1 MSTLVSIIVTA
12 LVTLAIAIFLYLVF
26 SPSREGGAAGAP
38 PQDGISVNTAEGSIV
53 TVRKVGRITSV
64 TIRSTVHD
72 HWEGSGDISVPPL
85 PIEVTKLE
93 RPELYEEYINPKTSA
108 MRKYEIADDLYA
120 EGFTLPY
127 ISGLNEQYKKEV
139 SEALISPGDGKV
151 IAESTPARPSP
162 TRSAA
167 KNLVINHDVAREVT
181 DNPVGDTPSGPEEQ

>member
-26 SPSREGGAAGAP
+26 SPSREVGAAGAP

-85 PIEVTKLE
+85 PIEVTKIE

-162 TRSAA
+162 NRSAS

>member
-85 PIEVTKLE
+85 PIEVTKIE

-167 KNLVINHDVAREVT
+167 KNLVINHDVAHEVT

>member
-38 PQDGISVNTAEGSIV
+38 PQDGISVNPAEGSIV

-85 PIEVTKLE
+85 PIEVTKIE

-151 IAESTPARPSP
+151 IAEYTPARPSP
-162 TRSAA
+162 NRSAA

>member
-1 MSTLVSIIVTA
+1 
-12 LVTLAIAIFLYLVF
+12 
-26 SPSREGGAAGAP
+26 
-38 PQDGISVNTAEGSIV
+38 
-53 TVRKVGRITSV
+53 
-64 TIRSTVHD
+64 
-72 HWEGSGDISVPPL
+72 
-85 PIEVTKLE
+85 
-93 RPELYEEYINPKTSA
+93 

-162 TRSAA
+162 NRSAA

>member
-85 PIEVTKLE
+85 SIEVTKIE

-162 TRSAA
+162 NRSAA

>member
-26 SPSREGGAAGAP
+26 LPSREGGAAGVP

-85 PIEVTKLE
+85 PIEVTKIE

-162 TRSAA
+162 NRSAS

-181 DNPVGDTPSGPEEQ
+181 DNPVGDIPSGPEEQ